1 MTLDD
6 ILLPFF
12 FEPCT
17 SELDIKISE
26 RIKELCPGD
35 YDAIAT
41 ATSSGITVEIKYKDP
56 SDASFYRLKY
66 DWMNT
71 WK

>member
-12 FEPCT
+12 FEPC
-17 SELDIKISE
+17 SPELDIIISE

-35 YDAIAT
+35 YDVIAT
-41 ATSSGITVEIKYKDP
+41 ATSSGIKVDIQYKDP
-56 SDASFYRLKY
+56 ADASFYRLKY
-66 DWMNT
+66 NWMNI

>member
-17 SELDIKISE
+17 PELNIKISE
-26 RIKELCPGD
+26 RVKELSPGN
-35 YDAIAT
+35 YDVIST
-41 ATSSGITVEIKYKDP
+41 ATSSGITVELRFKEP
-56 SDASFYRLKY
+56 ADASFYCLKY
-66 DWMNT
+66 DWM
-71 WK
+71 KACR